1 MAVNGTAVFNSTKRR
16 TLVLILISTLSLKS
30 MILALFKRYKSIKV
44 YVNTLNHKDVEA
56 TLLPLLLQQ

>member
-1 MAVNGTAVFNSTKRR
+1 
-16 TLVLILISTLSLKS
+16 
-30 MILALFKRYKSIKV
+30 MILALFKGYKSIKV

>member
-1 MAVNGTAVFNSTKRR
+1 MAVKGTAVFNSTKRR
-16 TLVLILISTLSLKS
+16 TLVLILISTLFLKS